1 MAAGEAV
8 LFVYE
13 KLEAASA
20 ALRAAGAE
28 PVPAA
33 EIAAAGII
41 PLAR

>member
-1 MAAGEAV
+1 V

-33 EIAAAGII
+33 EIAAAGTTAAGIV